1 MMEKNRKRGFDMR
14 NNKKTKIA
22 NLFLVLSLI
31 LGVMMS
37 TVVTAPKV
45 QAAEKP
51 YGKRLKLNNNIKFNK
66 TKTFVKTGIYQEQTL
81 FPKVQKCK
89 IKYTISCKKRSVGK
103 NYKVTYK
110 GKYNLMD
117 NPKLNTKEKYTY
129 IDWYWGFTYPY
140 LFYTVFDYQTGM
152 SLEVKN
158 DLNVKCKGSKWKYT
172 YYPKQYFMYTDSI
185 MKDEKYKEKNCWYRN
200 AKTLSYSFT
209 VTYPKKCKDVVV
221 GIGFSNM
228 IDVPSQS
235 KEEPENQYWTGKDT
249 PYGKTDYYKKGKKT
263 MSYMRLR

>member
-1 MMEKNRKRGFDMR
+1 
-14 NNKKTKIA
+14 
-22 NLFLVLSLI
+22 
-31 LGVMMS
+31 MMS

-51 YGKRLKLNNNIKFNK
+51 YGKRLKLNNNIKINK

-81 FPKVQKCK
+81 FPKAQKCK
-89 IKYTISCKKRSVGK
+89 VKYTISCKKRSVGK

-110 GKYNLMD
+110 VNYNLMD

-140 LFYTVFDYQTGM
+140 VFYTVFDYQTGM

-158 DLNVKCKGSKWKYT
+158 DLNVKFKGSKWKYT

-185 MKDEKYKEKNCWYRN
+185 MKEEKYKEKDCWYRN
-200 AKTLSYSFT
+200 IK
-209 VTYPKKCKDVVV
+209 
-221 GIGFSNM
+221 N
-228 IDVPSQS
+228 
-235 KEEPENQYWTGKDT
+235 
-249 PYGKTDYYKKGKKT
+249 
-263 MSYMRLR
+263 

>member
-51 YGKRLKLNNNIKFNK
+51 YGKRLKLNNNIKINK

-81 FPKVQKCK
+81 FPKAQKCK
-89 IKYTISCKKRSVGK
+89 VKYTISCKKRSVGK

-110 GKYNLMD
+110 VNYNFMD
-117 NPKLNTKEKYTY
+117 NPKMNTKEKYTY
-129 IDWYWGFTYPY
+129 IDWGQGLTEPYP
-140 LFYTVFDYQTGM
+140 TCVIFDYQTG
-152 SLEVKN
+152 LDLCVKN
-158 DLNVKCKGSKWKYT
+158 NLKVKVKGGWGKVT

-185 MKDEKYKEKNCWYRN
+185 MKSEKYKEKDCWYRCR
-200 AKTLSYSFT
+200 KTASLSFT

-235 KEEPENQYWTGKDT
+235 KEEPENEYWTGKDT